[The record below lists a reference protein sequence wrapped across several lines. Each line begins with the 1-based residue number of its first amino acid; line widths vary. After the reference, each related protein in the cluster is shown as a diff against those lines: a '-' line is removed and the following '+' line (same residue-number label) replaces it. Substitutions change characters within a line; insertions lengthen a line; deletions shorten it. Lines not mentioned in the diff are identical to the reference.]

1 MRGESQQLVAKAYE
15 DYELCIKRFGF
26 VSMERKRAYQKYL
39 ILDLAAIKEY
49 RVREASDLISILTDN
64 VQANPS
70 NIPDLMDMIVEIGK
84 GEDME
89 QIKNMW
95 RRFYV
100 HLKKIQDGTI
110 QG

>member
-15 DYELCIKRFGF
+15 DYELAIKRFGF
-26 VSMERKRAYQKYL
+26 LSVERRRAYKKYL

-49 RVREASDLISILTDN
+49 RVREASELISILTDN

-70 NIPDLMDMIVEIGK
+70 NIPDLMDMIIEIGK
-84 GEDME
+84 SEDME